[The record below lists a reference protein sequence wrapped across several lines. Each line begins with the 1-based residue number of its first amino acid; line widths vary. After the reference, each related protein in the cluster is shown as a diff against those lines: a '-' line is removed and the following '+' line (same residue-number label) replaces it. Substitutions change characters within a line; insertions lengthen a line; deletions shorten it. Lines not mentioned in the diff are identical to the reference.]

1 MTEIQLEIREAQAAD
16 AAAVLAVSQR
26 LATETDFLLMDEEGL
41 ALPETLLAQELDALS
56 EQNNHLLLL
65 AFDQDKVIGMAS
77 IKGNNEWQLRHVGEI
92 GISILKDYWGLGLGS
107 ILLEELL
114 DWVKETKLLTRIE
127 LTVQVRN
134 ERAIGLYQK
143 FGFVTEGCMKQAI
156 QTKAGEKVDV
166 WMMARYF

>member
-1 MTEIQLEIREAQAAD
+1 MTEIQLEIRQAQATD
-16 AAAVLAVSQR
+16 AAAVLAASQQ

-41 ALPETLLAQELDALS
+41 ALPETLLAQELAALAA
-56 EQNNHLLLL
+56 QDNYLLLL
-65 AFDQDKVIGMAS
+65 AFDGNRVIGMAS
-77 IKGNNEWQLRHVGEI
+77 IKGNNEWQLSHVGEI
-92 GISILKDYWGLGLGS
+92 GISILKAYWGLGLGS

-114 DWVKETKLLTRIE
+114 DWVSATNLLTRIE

-143 FGFVTEGCMKQAI
+143 FGFVTEGCMKQAV
-156 QTKAGEKVDV
+156 QTKDGEKVDV